1 MTSRIPSI
9 CFGLMLLAATGASG
23 GGINLSWNDCGFAGV
38 ENMAFAC
45 NTNEG
50 TPFQLF
56 ASFEPRWT

>member
-1 MTSRIPSI
+1 
-9 CFGLMLLAATGASG
+9 MLLAATGASG